1 MCSRVISEFITKE
14 CGFKKK
20 FGLYCPGCGG
30 SRALE
35 ELVKFDIVNSLRLN
49 PIVLLLFITLIFLT
63 VTYVLEKKKIGN
75 KNYPLIRRN
84 YLVVFLVF
92 WLVFSIIRNI
102 LLIYFGIDVVGDFL

>member
-1 MCSRVISEFITKE
+1 MCSRVLTEYIAKE
-14 CGFKKK
+14 CGFKRR

-35 ELVKFDIVNSLRLN
+35 ELLKFDIVNSLRLN

-63 VTYVLEKKKIGN
+63 VTYVLEKKKTGN
-75 KNYPLIRRN
+75 KNYSLIRRN
-84 YLVVFLVF
+84 YLVIFLVF

-102 LLIYFGIDVVGDFL
+102 LLIFFDIDMIGDFL